1 MDLDIVTKT
10 FKIIFSGSVKY
21 SADNTYDSIKILS
34 GQTKPSYEEFKDVY
48 DRVVNFIVPF
58 EQLRTKRNKL
68 LMDTDWT
75 QTTDDTLEND
85 EEWIKYRQALRD
97 LPAQIEDPKNFT
109 WPEPPAIKQEHVEN
123 IGTRLVATINV
134 LEEYNLENTQI
145 RAQLGDT
152 QTQLGET
159 RTDLQTV
166 RTQLGETQTQ
176 LQTTRTDLT
185 ETQTQMETTRTQLEQ
200 ALEAE
205 KVKTKNLESR
215 LAFLETAVASLI
227 S

>member
-48 DRVVNFIVPF
+48 DRVINFIVPF
-58 EQLRTKRNKL
+58 EQLRAKRNKL

-75 QTTDDTLEND
+75 QTIDVTLEND
-85 EEWIKYRQALRD
+85 EEWIKYRQTLRD

-123 IGTRLVATINV
+123 IRTRLDATINV

-145 RAQLGDT
+145 RAQLETTQTQLGDT
-152 QTQLGET
+152 QTQLG
-159 RTDLQTV
+159 D
-166 RTQLGETQTQ
+166 TQTQ
-176 LQTTRTDLT
+176 L
-185 ETQTQMETTRTQLEQ
+185 ETTRTELEH

-215 LAFLETAVASLI
+215 IAFLETAVASLI